1 MSWSSLDGVS
11 WLSTKWRA
19 PCLYFQTLHR
29 VVDSNWVADLSTS
42 SFSQREV
49 SFESTIPDLAQ
60 SLYYLLCQI
69 GLYCVQRDI
78 SSSKVRLRSHNLKAI
93 FVIGHHRGQGGYL
106 VSLKTL
112 NTSVSSLHFA
122 DLSWWLY
129 HIALYAA
136 SWTGCCCLH

>member
-1 MSWSSLDGVS
+1 M
-11 WLSTKWRA
+11 
-19 PCLYFQTLHR
+19 
-29 VVDSNWVADLSTS
+29 ADLSTS

-49 SFESTIPDLAQ
+49 SFVSTIPGLAQ

-122 DLSWWLY
+122 DLSLWLY

-136 SWTGCCCLH
+136 S